1 MELCMR
7 EKAVFFLPVNILTV
21 WSPAFLAA
29 RHTTVCL
36 DVPYLED
43 SYNAK
48 IVCFG
53 EGAVELCM
61 REKAVFFLPVNILTV
76 WSPAFLAAR
85 HTTVCLDIDKR
96 RSFIFTMVKGV

>member
-36 DVPYLED
+36 DHGVV
-43 SYNAK
+43 A
-48 IVCFG
+48 G
-53 EGAVELCM
+53 
-61 REKAVFFLPVNILTV
+61 FLGRMTHYRV
-76 WSPAFLAAR
+76 S
-85 HTTVCLDIDKR
+85 
-96 RSFIFTMVKGV
+96 

>member
-36 DVPYLED
+36 DR
-43 SYNAK
+43 
-48 IVCFG
+48 
-53 EGAVELCM
+53 AVKTLIEQ
-61 REKAVFFLPVNILTV
+61 
-76 WSPAFLAAR
+76 SQ
-85 HTTVCLDIDKR
+85 
-96 RSFIFTMVKGV
+96 

>member
-36 DVPYLED
+36 DKDNKLSTHQLSSVV
-43 SYNAK
+43 S
-48 IVCFG
+48 I
-53 EGAVELCM
+53 
-61 REKAVFFLPVNILTV
+61 
-76 WSPAFLAAR
+76 
-85 HTTVCLDIDKR
+85 
-96 RSFIFTMVKGV
+96 

>member
-36 DVPYLED
+36 DTANV
-43 SYNAK
+43 
-48 IVCFG
+48 VCTSQ
-53 EGAVELCM
+53 L
-61 REKAVFFLPVNILTV
+61 
-76 WSPAFLAAR
+76 
-85 HTTVCLDIDKR
+85 
-96 RSFIFTMVKGV
+96 SF

>member
-36 DVPYLED
+36 DIQNSTLGHD
-43 SYNAK
+43 KS
-48 IVCFG
+48 CFMDAAG
-53 EGAVELCM
+53 QCCKLHDLLKRVVNMAVDCLILC
-61 REKAVFFLPVNILTV
+61 KQ
-76 WSPAFLAAR
+76 
-85 HTTVCLDIDKR
+85 
-96 RSFIFTMVKGV
+96 

>member
-36 DVPYLED
+36 DPIY
-43 SYNAK
+43 
-48 IVCFG
+48 
-53 EGAVELCM
+53 
-61 REKAVFFLPVNILTV
+61 
-76 WSPAFLAAR
+76 
-85 HTTVCLDIDKR
+85 
-96 RSFIFTMVKGV
+96 SFIGKLHCLMNIVTALLE

>member
-36 DVPYLED
+36 DKEILSSCKYTHGVV
-43 SYNAK
+43 A
-48 IVCFG
+48 G
-53 EGAVELCM
+53 
-61 REKAVFFLPVNILTV
+61 FLG
-76 WSPAFLAAR
+76 R
-85 HTTVCLDIDKR
+85 TTHYRV
-96 RSFIFTMVKGV
+96 S